1 MNIFEEAIDI
11 LKSKVQMRK
20 LFQDMHV
27 EDLQRVVSRIETI
40 YEEKLLVELEQKE
53 EQNRKREAVEAVVN
67 QMKELGLSLE
77 DLDTINVGTS
87 TRKHKPRQRCVFS
100 YETKE
105 GIAVNWE
112 GAATGRI
119 PAEFSDYLQRTGK
132 ERKDCIVSELDR
144 VKP

>member
-27 EDLQRVVSRIETI
+27 EDLQRVVSRIESI
-40 YEEKLLVELEQKE
+40 YEEKLLVQFEEEE
-53 EQNRKREAVEAVVN
+53 EQGRKKEAVDTIVN

-77 DLDTINVGTS
+77 DLEAIAGSSTT
-87 TRKHKPRQRCVFS
+87 TRKHKPRQRFVFS
-100 YETKE
+100 YEAND
-105 GIAVNWE
+105 GSAVNWE
-112 GAATGRI
+112 GATTGRI

-132 ERKDCIVSELDR
+132 DRKDCIVSEQG
-144 VKP
+144 